1 MWEVIGFA
9 SLAIIAIVVRNILI
23 KKYRERSNKKY

>member
-23 KKYRERSNKKY
+23 KKYRARSNKK

>member
-23 KKYRERSNKKY
+23 KKYRARSNKKY

>member
-23 KKYRERSNKKY
+23 KKYRERSNKK